1 MRKKNDIQASVPE
14 SASSGYEYENENENE
29 NRQENEYGP
38 LLEMADRTGLIGVW
52 TKRAYLGTNE
62 WIDYLRQ
69 ADGEIKILCYSMAF
83 LPEHPD
89 FAEVINEKVSEGH
102 RVRILFGNPKG
113 AYINART
120 VEMRTEGLISARIHT
135 SVTRIQAIENENVEY
150 RFFDEPLYASIY
162 EFGSTMLVTPQ
173 LYGKRSACAPLLMF
187 QKMDGGLYDSYDEY
201 FEEVWRNAEGEPEE
215 GAEEDYEEYAEIE
228 EIEEA
233 VPEEPEGDLEIEN

>member
-1 MRKKNDIQASVPE
+1 MRKKNDIQ
-14 SASSGYEYENENENE
+14 SANPDNAPTEYEYEREEGNK
-29 NRQENEYGP
+29 RGNEYGN
-38 LLEMADRTGLIGVW
+38 LNSMAERTGLVGVW

-89 FAEVINEKVSEGH
+89 FADVINEKLSEGH

-135 SVTRIQAIENENVEY
+135 SVTRIRAIDNENLEY

-173 LYGKRSACAPLLMF
+173 LFARRSACAPLLMF
-187 QKMDGGLYDSYDEY
+187 EKTDGGLFDSYDEY
-201 FEEVWRNAEGEPEE
+201 FEEVWGSAEGELEE
-215 GAEEDYEEYAEIE
+215 GAEEDYGEYEEIE
-228 EIEEA
+228 EIEETQET
-233 VPEEPEGDLEIEN
+233 VEDDLGLRD